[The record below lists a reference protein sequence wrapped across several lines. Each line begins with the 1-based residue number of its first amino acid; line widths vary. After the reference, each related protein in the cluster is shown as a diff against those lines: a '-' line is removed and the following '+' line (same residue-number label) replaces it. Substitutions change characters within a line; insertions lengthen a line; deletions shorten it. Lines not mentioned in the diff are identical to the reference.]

1 MQDSYVEIMVQS
13 LKKKIQVLNQII
25 ELNELQK
32 KELEGDEGSAEA
44 FDSLV
49 EQKSKLIEQLELLD
63 SGFDKL
69 FARVRDLL
77 KEKPEEYVDS
87 VRLLQ
92 SCIRRITDQS
102 MQIQVQEARNKELM
116 TLKFTRVKTQ
126 ARSLRANSKVTTQY
140 YKNMM
145 QLNYVAPQFMDNKK

>member
-102 MQIQVQEARNKELM
+102 MQIQVQEARNK
-116 TLKFTRVKTQ
+116 
-126 ARSLRANSKVTTQY
+126 
-140 YKNMM
+140 
-145 QLNYVAPQFMDNKK
+145 D